1 MKNKRGFTLAE
12 VLITIG
18 ILGIIAA
25 ITLPALHNDINKN
38 TWATGLKTN
47 IAMLNTAFNQILV
60 EEDVSDIRD
69 TNLWTNN
76 VTSEDIKAPN
86 DDIKKEMQK
95 HFKIEKTQANYPQKA
110 YTLSGDEYKN
120 ESTRFYLGNSTTL
133 NIVFKYNPSYS
144 ACTSSQEFCHPAA
157 EIVLD
162 VNGDKGPNTMGKDM
176 FLLLLGENGVV
187 YPAGSDAAYN
197 YKSTTYPKWDSE
209 EGCKGKDPKEVDGT
223 ACAGR
228 VVDEGYKINY

>member
-18 ILGIIAA
+18 MLGIIAA
-25 ITLPALHNDINKN
+25 VTLPALRSDIDKN

-47 IAMLNTAFNQILV
+47 IAILNTAFNQMMT

-69 TNLWTNN
+69 TNLWTQLVNN
-76 VTSEDIKAPN
+76 TSVEPTNNDYKKAL
-86 DDIKKEMQK
+86 DKY
-95 HFKIEKTQANYPQKA
+95 FKIDKVESNFPAKA
-110 YTLSGDEYKN
+110 HKLSGSIYTKP
-120 ESTRFYLGNSTTL
+120 STRFYIGNSTTL
-133 NIVFKYNPSYS
+133 NINFKKDSRFS
-144 ACTSSQEFCHPAA
+144 ACTNSQEFCHPAA

-176 FLLLLGENGVV
+176 FLLLLGENGRI
-187 YPAGSDAAYN
+187 YPAGSDAVYN
-197 YKSTTYPKWDSE
+197 YNSKYPKWDSE
-209 EGCKGKDPKEVDGT
+209 AGCQDKKPKDVDGT

-228 VVDEGYKINY
+228 VVDEGYKINYK